1 MWYNNNYL
9 HYKSNNFEYR
19 NKIASFDI
27 DGTIIKTKSGK
38 TFPINKDDWEF
49 LYENTIDKLNE
60 LYSQNY
66 CIILISNQFILK
78 NNNMIDDWKIKIENI
93 NKKIGIPIL
102 VYASIKKDIYRKPL
116 PSFWKNILSN
126 INNFDK
132 ESFYCGDAAGRINDH
147 SDTDYKFAL
156 NGKITFYVPEQ
167 LFLNKNILLPPINY
181 VNLPEQSTKKIK
193 LPFTHEKNMII
204 MVGYP
209 ASGKSYIS
217 INILE
222 KLGYFRINQDTLKTK
237 KKCLDKVNELL
248 QLEKSVVID
257 NTNPKKDVRKEYI
270 DLAKK
275 YNYHITCIHM
285 TTSYELSLHNN
296 MYRFWI
302 KQTDIIP
309 TIVFNKF
316 RKDFNEPN
324 KLEGFDEIIKINF
337 NSPIDPEYKLMF
349 I

>member
-1 MWYNNNYL
+1 
-9 HYKSNNFEYR
+9 
-19 NKIASFDI
+19 
-27 DGTIIKTKSGK
+27 
-38 TFPINKDDWEF
+38 
-49 LYENTIDKLNE
+49 
-60 LYSQNY
+60 
-66 CIILISNQFILK
+66 
-78 NNNMIDDWKIKIENI
+78 MIDDWKIKIENI
-93 NKKIGIPIL
+93 NKKIDVPIL

-275 YNYHITCIHM
+275 YNYHIICIHM

-316 RKDFNEPN
+316 RKDFNEPD